1 MVPPARNYFD
11 ASVSREFRSQ
21 RYARTWRGQSPSAN
35 LFLRPPFTFAL
46 FTCLNVCRVILYKIS
61 MNTTS
66 HKSICLVATARASGI
81 REERQANRLFVASS
95 STTAP
100 EPSGFV
106 LLLEAEAEAERGI
119 WRRFGTQ
126 SQNQFNL
133 QDVVGVV
140 TPPALGC
147 AATPLPSSRV
157 CRQLFCHVC
166 WHSCVVHSLFYDDFQ
181 HST

>member
-1 MVPPARNYFD
+1 MQASPASSARIGMPALGVGNRRQLTSSPPTLQLCSFH
-11 ASVSREFRSQ
+11 
-21 RYARTWRGQSPSAN
+21 
-35 LFLRPPFTFAL
+35 LFE
-46 FTCLNVCRVILYKIS
+46 CCRVIFIYIFFFS
-61 MNTTS
+61 ITTS

-147 AATPLPSSRV
+147 AATPLLSSRV